1 MHTPGPHLETLT
13 HRLAD
18 TPVEFLAEPRIAG
31 VANAQ
36 AVAVAAL
43 VNDIL
48 LLHGA
53 RAPAAS
59 LQGFVGAQVKAD
71 RNRLALAM
79 ILCWLLADD
88 WFIEQ
93 QLPQP
98 ALLQVLGEAAREL
111 AASTPAHQFT
121 QDPERREELARIVL
135 ARLGFRPRDESV
147 AQSTDRLS
155 AISGTERRRLLEAS
169 RLAEQRARE
178 IREALAKKA
187 AEESAD
193 KWSRE

>member
-18 TPVEFLAEPRIAG
+18 TPAEFLAEPRIAG

-53 RAPAAS
+53 RAPVAS
-59 LQGFVGAQVKAD
+59 LQGFQGVQVKAD
-71 RNRLALAM
+71 RNRLALVM
-79 ILCWLLADD
+79 IACWLLADD
-88 WFIEQ
+88 WFVAQELTQ
-93 QLPQP
+93 HD
-98 ALLQVLGEAAREL
+98 LLQVLGEAAREL
-111 AASTPAHQFT
+111 AAATPAHQFT

-135 ARLGFRPRDESV
+135 ARLGFRPGDESV
-147 AQSTDRLS
+147 AQATDRLS
-155 AISGTERRRLLEAS
+155 AISGTERRRLLDAS
-169 RLAEQRARE
+169 RLSEQRARE

>member
-1 MHTPGPHLETLT
+1 MMQIGPHLEILT
-13 HRLAD
+13 HRLVD

-43 VNDIL
+43 VNDIV

-59 LQGFVGAQVKAD
+59 LQGFIGAQVKAD

-88 WFIEQ
+88 WFIGQ

>member
-59 LQGFVGAQVKAD
+59 LQGFIGAHVKAD

-79 ILCWLLADD
+79 I
-88 WFIEQ
+88 
-93 QLPQP
+93 
-98 ALLQVLGEAAREL
+98 
-111 AASTPAHQFT
+111 
-121 QDPERREELARIVL
+121 
-135 ARLGFRPRDESV
+135 
-147 AQSTDRLS
+147 
-155 AISGTERRRLLEAS
+155 
-169 RLAEQRARE
+169 
-178 IREALAKKA
+178 
-187 AEESAD
+187 
-193 KWSRE
+193 

>member
-1 MHTPGPHLETLT
+1 MHTPGPHLATLT

-36 AVAVAAL
+36 AVSVAAL

-48 LLHGA
+48 FMHGE

-59 LQGFVGAQVKAD
+59 LQGFQGAQVKAD

-79 ILCWLLADD
+79 IACWLLADD
-88 WFIEQ
+88 WFLAQELAQ
-93 QLPQP
+93 HD
-98 ALLQVLGEAAREL
+98 LLQVLGEATREL
-111 AASTPAHQFT
+111 AAATPAHQFT

-135 ARLGFRPRDESV
+135 ARLGFRPAQESV
-147 AQSTDRLS
+147 AQATDRLS

>member
-1 MHTPGPHLETLT
+1 MQTPGPHLETLT

-59 LQGFVGAQVKAD
+59 LQGFIGAQVKAD

-88 WFIEQ
+88 WFIGQ

>member
-1 MHTPGPHLETLT
+1 MMQIGPHLETLT

-59 LQGFVGAQVKAD
+59 LQGFIGAQVKAD

-88 WFIEQ
+88 WFIGQ

>member
-1 MHTPGPHLETLT
+1 MHTPGPHLERLT

-48 LLHGA
+48 LLHDA

-59 LQGFVGAQVKAD
+59 LQGFIGAQVKAD

-88 WFIEQ
+88 WFIGQ

-111 AASTPAHQFT
+111 AAATPAHQFT

-135 ARLGFRPRDESV
+135 ARLGFRPQDESV
-147 AQSTDRLS
+147 AQATDRLS